1 MAFVNPLMAKTFFFN
16 KRFWGTKKL
25 QSNYRVWGV
34 THVEP
39 MHHLGTPEA
48 IRKPLEL
55 PMFSEAPKMWVV
67 IKRVVVYDFLESMFS
82 YVALSQYPLNF

>member
-1 MAFVNPLMAKTFFFN
+1 MAFVNPLMAKKFFFN
-16 KRFWGTKKL
+16 NRFWGIKKL

-39 MHHLGTPEA
+39 MLHLGTPEA
-48 IRKPLEL
+48 IRKPLVL

-67 IKRVVVYDFLESMFS
+67 IKRVVVYDFLESMSS